1 MGAHQNHLPEKSE
14 REMTEGGGKKT
25 GDRAVRGEGESRGGG
40 LPPPV
45 QTVVALICSISTITS
60 SASSLIVISVI
71 FTHTQEPALSCK

>member
-25 GDRAVRGEGESRGGG
+25 GDRAVREGESRGGG

-71 FTHTQEPALSCK
+71 FTHTQKPALSCK